1 MRATTSG
8 AIATLLVS
16 AVLGGDA
23 VAATPTVFDQRTV
36 THYGM
41 VVRDVEKTARSVA
54 DVFGLE
60 MPPIRET
67 KPVPLAKGY
76 QGDTNAYTRVADVRF
91 DNIVLE
97 IIQPIGGKSPW
108 KDFLDAHGEGLHHL
122 SIPVPD
128 VDAYVALLTSKGGT
142 RTLGKAGGDYALV
155 DMMSHLAFVIE
166 LTQGTAGV
174 AAASK
179 PIIRPDPLIDPDAA
193 WVPGFR
199 NMARIGLMVADGD
212 LYRERWMTLFG
223 VPVNPAR
230 GAPPGAR
237 MQYPDD
243 FAGDPLARNRE
254 IYVPLNNTWVNLI
267 QPVGGKSPWSDLLGR
282 RQGGHY
288 LLFFVEDV
296 NEADAFLTKKGGH
309 RILGNKNAS
318 YSYNDMNEAL
328 GGLTIL
334 LLNAKRHVDF

>member
-1 MRATTSG
+1 MRATASG

-41 VVRDVEKTARSVA
+41 VVRDVEKTARAVA
-54 DVFGLE
+54 DVFGL
-60 MPPIRET
+60 MVPPIRET
-67 KPVPLAKGY
+67 QPVPLAKGY
-76 QGDTNAYTRVADVRF
+76 HGDAMAYTRVADMQF

-97 IIQPIGGKSPW
+97 IVQPMGGKSPW
-108 KDFLDAHGEGLHHL
+108 RDFLDAHGEGLHHL

-142 RTLGKAGGDYALV
+142 RTLGNVGSDYALV
-155 DMMSHLAFVIE
+155 DVMSHLAFVIE
-166 LTQGTAGV
+166 LTQGTTGV
-174 AAASK
+174 ASASK
-179 PIIRPDPLIDPDAA
+179 PVIPPDPLIDPDAA
-193 WVPGFR
+193 WVPGLR

-223 VPVNPAR
+223 VPVKPAR
-230 GAPPGAR
+230 GAAPGTR

-267 QPVGGKSPWSDLLGR
+267 QPVGGKSPWRDLLER

-288 LLFFVEDV
+288 LCFFVEDV
-296 NEADAFLTKKGGH
+296 NETDAYLTSKGGH
-309 RILGNKNAS
+309 RILGNKNAG

-328 GGLTIL
+328 GGLTVL
-334 LLNAKRHVDF
+334 LLNAKR